1 MFKGNLLKFV
11 SHGAWAFLILGVT
24 ACVDND
30 YDLTKDIDYTVTVGG
45 DLSIPGSNTEAITL
59 KKILDMDETSIVKAD
74 ENGFYSLVKSTAPQ
88 QTDVKVDSIL
98 FNNEM
103 FDSEGAETFL
113 EMPQGMFDALPEYE
127 AIEYP
132 VQREVTSV
140 TAEKTDVTDE
150 LLAIDSAVT
159 ELPMDLEYRF
169 LPDNDLQKIYLK
181 AGYQIDFPDYVV
193 ISEAEN
199 TDKSLIEVRNGKSIF
214 FKKDLMVNENGL
226 NIPVMIRVLDF
237 TNMPEGSGF
246 TYPSKMKIDMELVS
260 EGQIYFY
267 KKDFVQNTN
276 RHNIHF
282 MRTPRLREGKIMNCK
297 VKVQPEI
304 NIEMESIQIDNLPDF
319 LSDEDVVVDL
329 VDPKFY
335 VTVTNSAPVDVNL
348 NATITAHRKDGSSS
362 IQVGDK
368 HGIPVVIPKSV
379 ENYVIC
385 FHKQNT
391 EVEGAD
397 QSIQLTDMD
406 VLIEKIPQYISIDD
420 IESNVPDRYYY
431 VRPGRTYSVLTETRI
446 DAPLTFGEKTNI
458 VYRDTLDGWHE
469 DLDKYDMKAATITM
483 DAVNAIPLNMK
494 LDVQAIDVN
503 GNEIPDIVATV
514 DKSIAAGYMEQPI
527 TTTITIQL
535 TSQNGSISKLDGLLL
550 IANATSPA
558 TNESQQLNENQTLTL
573 TNVRVSVKG
582 GVKIDLN

>member
-1 MFKGNLLKFV
+1 MFKGNFLKFV
-11 SHGAWAFLILGVT
+11 SHGAWAFLIIGVT

-30 YDLTKDIDYTVTVGG
+30 YDLTKDIDYTITVGG

-59 KKILDMDETSIVKAD
+59 KKILDMDENSIVKAD

-98 FNNEM
+98 FNDEM
-103 FDSEGAETFL
+103 FDSEGARTFL
-113 EMPQGMFDALPEYE
+113 EMPQAMFDKLPENE
-127 AIEYP
+127 AIAYP
-132 VQREVTSV
+132 VRQDITSV

-150 LLAIDSAVT
+150 LLAIDSALT

-181 AGYQIDFPDYVV
+181 AGYKIDFPDYVV
-193 ISEAEN
+193 ISEAEK
-199 TDKSLIEVRNGKSIF
+199 TDKSLVEIQNGKSIL
-214 FKKDLMVNENGL
+214 FKKDLMIDAKGL
-226 NIPVMIRVLDF
+226 DIPIMIRVLDF

-246 TYPSKMKIDMELVS
+246 TYPNKIKIDMELVS
-260 EGQIYFY
+260 VGQIYFY
-267 KKDFVQNTN
+267 KNDFTPNTN

-282 MRTPRLREGKIMNCK
+282 TRTPKLRKGKILNCK

-348 NATITAHRKDGSSS
+348 NATITAHRKSGTSS

-368 HGIPVVIPKSV
+368 YGIPVVIPKNV
-379 ENYVIC
+379 EGYVIC
-385 FHKQNT
+385 FHKQNS
-391 EVEGAD
+391 EVAGAD

-431 VRPGRTYSVLTETRI
+431 VRPGRTYSVVTETRI
-446 DAPLTFGEKTNI
+446 DAPLAFGEKTNI

-469 DLDKYDMKAATITM
+469 DLEKYDMKAATITM
-483 DAVNAIPLNMK
+483 DAVNAIPLNME

-514 DKSIAAGYMEQPI
+514 DKSIAAGSMEQPA

-535 TSQNGSISKLDGLLL
+535 TSQNGSVPKLDGLLL

-558 TNESQQLNENQTLTL
+558 TDESRQLNENQTLTL
-573 TNVRVSVKG
+573 TNIRVSVKG